1 MKKILA
7 LVLSLCMVFALC
19 AASAS
24 AADEVKIG
32 LITLHDE
39 NSGYDKNFI
48 DAFKA
53 ACEATG
59 VTPVIKSN
67 VPEDQSAYDEAANLA
82 DSGCAAVFTDSY
94 GHQQYV
100 LDAAREF
107 PEVQFTSC
115 TGDMALTEEVEN
127 YHNAFA
133 NIYQGRYL
141 AGVAAGLKLNE
152 MIESGDITAEQAKMG
167 YVGAMPY
174 AEVIS
179 GYTSF
184 YLGAKSVCPSVT
196 MDVIYTG
203 SWYNETLEKETAEAL
218 INGGAVLIS
227 QHADSMG
234 APNACEA
241 AGVPNVSYNGST
253 QTACPNSYIISSR
266 IDWTPYFTYAIEKVL
281 AGENYDTD
289 WTAGIETG
297 SVALTEINENVAAAG
312 TAEKLAEVEAA
323 ILDGSLNVFDCS
335 VFTVT
340 VSENESD
347 ANYGNNNSSVAA
359 VDADGHLTS
368 YIADVV
374 NDGTFVPETET
385 VENGV
390 FNESV
395 YRSAPYF
402 YAIIDGIN
410 VLSK

>member
-24 AADEVKIG
+24 ADGEVKVG

-39 NSGYDKNFI
+39 NSAYDANFI
-48 DAFKA
+48 NAFKA

-67 VPEDQSAYDEAANLA
+67 VPEDQTAYDEAANLA
-82 DSGCAAVFTDSY
+82 DSGCAVIFTDSY

-107 PEVQFTSC
+107 PEVQFTAC
-115 TGDMALTEEVEN
+115 TGDMALNEGLDN

-133 NIYQGRYL
+133 NIYEGRYL

-152 MIESGDITAEQAKMG
+152 MIEAGEITADQAKMG

-184 YLGAKSVCPSVT
+184 FLGARSVCPSVT
-196 MDVIYTG
+196 MDVSYTG
-203 SWYNETLEKETAEAL
+203 SWYDETLEKETADAL
-218 INGGAVLIS
+218 IGGGAVLVS

-253 QTACPNSYIISSR
+253 LTACPNSYIISSR

-281 AGENYDTD
+281 AGESYDTD
-289 WTAGIETG
+289 WTAGIDAG
-297 SVALTEINENVAAAG
+297 AVALTELNEAVAAAG
-312 TAEKLAEVEAA
+312 TAEKLEEVEAA
-323 ILDGSLNVFDCS
+323 ILDGSLKVFDCS
-335 VFTVT
+335 TWTVDGQT
-340 VSENESD
+340 LDTYTGNPFYSVECIWDGYFHESE
-347 ANYGNNNSSVAA
+347 
-359 VDADGHLTS
+359 T
-368 YIADVV
+368 
-374 NDGTFVPETET
+374 
-385 VENGV
+385 
-390 FNESV
+390 
-395 YRSAPYF
+395 RSAPYF
-402 YAIIDGIN
+402 DMIIDGIT
-410 VLSK
+410 VLE

>member
-1 MKKILA
+1 MKKIIA

-24 AADEVKIG
+24 ADDEVKIG

-39 NSGYDKNFI
+39 NSAYDKNFI
-48 DAFKA
+48 DAFNA

-107 PEVQFTSC
+107 PDVQFTSC
-115 TGDMALTEEVEN
+115 TGDMALTEGVEN

-133 NIYQGRYL
+133 NIYQGRYI

-152 MIESGDITAEQAKMG
+152 MIDSGAITAEEAKMG

-184 YLGAKSVCPSVT
+184 YLGAKSVCPTVT

-203 SWYNETLEKETAEAL
+203 SWYDETLEKETAEAL
-218 INGGAVLIS
+218 ISGGAVLIS

-253 QTACPNSYIISSR
+253 LTACPNTYIISSR

-297 SVALTEINENVAAAG
+297 SVALTELNENVAAAG
-312 TAEKLAEVEAA
+312 TAEKLEEVEAA
-323 ILDGSLNVFDCS
+323 ILDGSLNIFDCS
-335 VFTVT
+335 TFTVT
-340 VSENESD
+340 VSESESD
-347 ANYGNNNSSVAA
+347 ANYYNNNSSVAT

-368 YIADVV
+368 YIADVE
-374 NDGTFVPETET
+374 NDGTFVAETEA

>member
-1 MKKILA
+1 MKKIIA

-24 AADEVKIG
+24 ADDEVKIG

-39 NSGYDKNFI
+39 NSAYDKNFI
-48 DAFKA
+48 DAFNA

-67 VPEDQSAYDEAANLA
+67 VAEDQSAYDAAADLA

-100 LDAAREF
+100 LDAALEF
-107 PEVQFTSC
+107 PDVQFTSC
-115 TGDMALTEEVEN
+115 TGDMALTEGVEN

-133 NIYQGRYL
+133 NIYQGRYI

-152 MIESGDITAEQAKMG
+152 MIDSGAITAEEAKMG

-184 YLGAKSVCPSVT
+184 YLGAKSVCPTVT

-203 SWYNETLEKETAEAL
+203 SWYDETLEKETAEAL
-218 INGGAVLIS
+218 ISDGAVLIS

-253 QTACPNSYIISSR
+253 LTACPNTYIISSR

-297 SVALTEINENVAAAG
+297 SVALTELNENVAAAG
-312 TAEKLAEVEAA
+312 TAEKLEEVEAA
-323 ILDGSLNVFDCS
+323 ILDGSLNIFDCS
-335 VFTVT
+335 TFTVT
-340 VSENESD
+340 VSESESD
-347 ANYGNNNSSVAA
+347 ANYYNNNSSVAT

-368 YIADVV
+368 YIADVE
-374 NDGTFVPETET
+374 NDGTFVAETEA

>member
-1 MKKILA
+1 MKKIIA

-24 AADEVKIG
+24 ADDEVKIG

-39 NSGYDKNFI
+39 NSAYDKNFI
-48 DAFKA
+48 DAFNA

-107 PEVQFTSC
+107 PDVQFTSC
-115 TGDMALTEEVEN
+115 TGDMALTEGVEN

-133 NIYQGRYL
+133 NIYQGRYI

-152 MIESGDITAEQAKMG
+152 MIDAGTITAEEAKMG

-184 YLGAKSVCPSVT
+184 YLGAKSVCPTVT

-203 SWYNETLEKETAEAL
+203 SWYDETLEKETAEAL
-218 INGGAVLIS
+218 ISDGAVLIS

-253 QTACPNSYIISSR
+253 LTACPNTYIISSR

-297 SVALTEINENVAAAG
+297 SVALTELNENVAAAG
-312 TAEKLAEVEAA
+312 TAEKLEEVEAA
-323 ILDGSLNVFDCS
+323 ILDGSLNIFDCS
-335 VFTVT
+335 TFTVT
-340 VSENESD
+340 VSESESD
-347 ANYGNNNSSVAA
+347 ANYYNNNSSVAT

-368 YIADVV
+368 YIADVE
-374 NDGTFVPETET
+374 NDGTFVAETEA

>member
-1 MKKILA
+1 MKKIIA

-24 AADEVKIG
+24 ADDEVKIG

-39 NSGYDKNFI
+39 NSAYDKNFI
-48 DAFKA
+48 DAFNA

-67 VPEDQSAYDEAANLA
+67 VAEDQSAYEAAADLA
-82 DSGCAAVFTDSY
+82 DSGCAAVFSDSY

-100 LDAAREF
+100 LDAALEF
-107 PEVQFTSC
+107 PDVQFTSC
-115 TGDMALTEEVEN
+115 TGDMALTEGVEN

-133 NIYQGRYL
+133 NIYQGRYI

-152 MIESGDITAEQAKMG
+152 MIDAGTITAEEAKMG

-184 YLGAKSVCPSVT
+184 YLGAKSVCPTVT

-203 SWYNETLEKETAEAL
+203 SWYDETLEKETAEAL
-218 INGGAVLIS
+218 ISGGAVLIS

-253 QTACPNSYIISSR
+253 LTACPNTYIISSR

-297 SVALTEINENVAAAG
+297 SVALTELNENVAAAG
-312 TAEKLAEVEAA
+312 TAEKLEEVEAA
-323 ILDGSLNVFDCS
+323 ILDGSLNIFDCS
-335 VFTVT
+335 TFTVT
-340 VSENESD
+340 VSESESD
-347 ANYGNNNSSVAA
+347 ANYYNNNSSVAT

-368 YIADVV
+368 YIADVE
-374 NDGTFVPETET
+374 NDGTFVAETEA

-410 VLSK
+410 ILSK

>member
-1 MKKILA
+1 MKKIIA

-24 AADEVKIG
+24 ADDEVKIG

-39 NSGYDKNFI
+39 NSAYDKNFI
-48 DAFKA
+48 DAFNA

-107 PEVQFTSC
+107 PDVQFTSC
-115 TGDMALTEEVEN
+115 TGDMALTEGVEN

-133 NIYQGRYL
+133 NIYQGRYI

-152 MIESGDITAEQAKMG
+152 MIDAGTITAEEAKMG

-184 YLGAKSVCPSVT
+184 YLGAKSVCPTVT

-203 SWYNETLEKETAEAL
+203 SWYDETLEKETAEAL
-218 INGGAVLIS
+218 ISGGAVLIS

-253 QTACPNSYIISSR
+253 LTACPNTYIISSR

-297 SVALTEINENVAAAG
+297 SVALTELNENVAAAG
-312 TAEKLAEVEAA
+312 TAEKLEEVEAA
-323 ILDGSLNVFDCS
+323 ILDGSLNIFDCS
-335 VFTVT
+335 TFTVT
-340 VSENESD
+340 VSESESD
-347 ANYGNNNSSVAA
+347 ANYYNNNSSVAT

-368 YIADVV
+368 YIADVE
-374 NDGTFVPETET
+374 NDGTFVAETEA